1 MPAEPSLEN
10 PYEKIKPRLHKR
22 IGEELRLAQRV
33 LDLGCGSCDLVRYL
47 ADTYQ
52 QEVTGVDIA
61 SESFP
66 RHRRSQHGGSFDC
79 LRQDATRLAFAPDRS
94 VDAVVMMWA
103 LHEMDRPEAVLRE
116 VRRVL
121 RPGGEVLIVDFP
133 RDSPAQRIWNEDYY
147 RPEEVRR
154 LLGKV
159 GLTDVRSRLVE
170 RGLVLWARGHQPPAW
185 HELTTEVH

>member
-1 MPAEPSLEN
+1 MPAEASLEN

-33 LDLGCGSCDLVRYL
+33 LDLGCGSCDL
-47 ADTYQ
+47 
-52 QEVTGVDIA
+52 G
-61 SESFP
+61 
-66 RHRRSQHGGSFDC
+66 HRRSQHGGSFDC